1 MFRQINH
8 FRYDIL
14 DVRKELVNT
23 SFKNPA
29 KRISEIPLVQI
40 RPFKNT
46 ARKNYSRD
54 KLDELAA
61 SIEKNGIV
69 QPLIIRKLKDSE
81 YELIAGER
89 RLRAAAICGLATV
102 PCMIISC
109 SDAEAGLFSLNENL
123 QRSEL
128 NFFEEAEIINN
139 IISHCHITRQELA
152 GNIGK
157 KASAVAN
164 KLSVL
169 DLGHDERDIILKAN
183 LTEYHAKAI
192 LKISDKTERRIVL
205 SEIVENNMNVTQS
218 EEYIEHLLH
227 TPKSNRRHSQYQ
239 KAIIKDIRIFENTI
253 ENAVKTMRESGISA
267 VEIQTENDNFIEYV
281 IRIPKSPEPTDHNGL
296 IA

>member
-1 MFRQINH
+1 MP
-8 FRYDIL
+8 
-14 DVRKELVNT
+14 
-23 SFKNPA
+23 FKNSIN
-29 KRISEIPLVQI
+29 KKIVEIPLVQI
-40 RPFKNT
+40 KPFKSA

-54 KLDELAA
+54 KLNELAA
-61 SIEKNGIV
+61 SIEKNGII
-69 QPLIIRKLKDSE
+69 QPLTVRKLKNSE

-102 PCMIISC
+102 PCMVISC

-128 NFFEEAEIINN
+128 NFFEEAEIIRN
-139 IISHCHITRQELA
+139 IISRCHITRQELA
-152 GNIGK
+152 NNIGK
-157 KASAVAN
+157 KTSAVAN
-164 KLSVL
+164 KLRIL
-169 DLGHDERDIILKAN
+169 DLGCDERNIILKAH
-183 LTEYHAKAI
+183 LTERHAKAI

-218 EEYIEHLLH
+218 EEYIDYLLH
-227 TPKSNRRHSQYQ
+227 ESKTDRRHSHYQ

-267 VEIQTENDNFIEYV
+267 VEMQTENDNFIEYV
-281 IRIPKSPEPTDHNGL
+281 IRIPKRPEPTDHNSGL